1 MNQSDFQG
9 ELKAE
14 LEDELERL
22 HPASFGWALFCCD
35 RRREEAEEVLQTAYL
50 KVLDGRASFNGWS
63 SLRTWFF
70 AVIRRTAWEQR
81 RRRWLRENLLGG
93 WVKREPTMPRAADPE
108 ILLSLSENAEA
119 VRKAVASLPAR
130 QREVL
135 HLVFYQDLT
144 IEEAAHILKV
154 SLGTARTHFER
165 GKARLRQLLQPIAPK
180 PRASGTMTSQ
190 EAKHGKQ

>member
-119 VRKAVASLPAR
+119 VRKDCARVLRGTHKLSAVSVGE
-130 QREVL
+130 REVGAHRDGL
-135 HLVFYQDLT
+135 SRAGLVLQTVPGGCHRDGRRC
-144 IEEAAHILKV
+144 AHR
-154 SLGTARTHFER
+154 SGGARGR
-165 GKARLRQLLQPIAPK
+165 
-180 PRASGTMTSQ
+180 
-190 EAKHGKQ
+190 